1 MKEAKKLT
9 GYKRPVHKQLLQVS
23 GLCGT
28 PFLSYSRK
36 HFTQLY
42 RSLYGDNMSVYLS
55 GTPTWQPEI
64 NNKTSHLEFAFA
76 MKALSF
82 RL

>member
-1 MKEAKKLT
+1 MKEANKNDMLQ
-9 GYKRPVHKQLLQVS
+9 RLIHIKQLLQFS

-28 PFLSYSRK
+28 PFLSYLPK
-36 HFTQLY
+36 LFTQLY
-42 RSLYGDNMSVYLS
+42 RALYGDNNMAA
-55 GTPTWQPEI
+55 GNQQ
-64 NNKTSHLEFAFA
+64 KTSDLEFTFP